1 MTKLVNLGCGTIY
14 INKSHWINLDFNSE
28 SKSVIKANLIKK
40 IPLKNNSVDFVYS
53 SHFIEHLENEDLND
67 LLNEIFRVL
76 KPGGIFRVSTPNFEY
91 LVKEYICLKKEK
103 EMNDE
108 IKNKIKYLKLL
119 IIDQI
124 FRTKS
129 GGNLK
134 PFYLNLS
141 ENLNKYCLE
150 IGGSFKKNKKNNE
163 KFTTKL
169 KRITLK
175 KIFYKLRIAIAL
187 LILPNFFREKN
198 ISMSQPGELHRWI
211 YDYFELKDILSEKG
225 FFNINKF
232 KAGETSSRFES
243 DIKELELL
251 NSKYDRKGKS
261 NLIVECKKLI

>member
-1 MTKLVNLGCGTIY
+1 MTILVNLACGTKY
-14 INKSHWINLDFNSE
+14 INKSNWINLDFNSD
-28 SKSVIKANLIKK
+28 SKNVIKANLINK

-53 SHFIEHLENEDLND
+53 SHFIEHLENKDLNK
-67 LLNEIFRVL
+67 LLDEIIRIL
-76 KPGGIFRVSTPNFEY
+76 KPGGILRLSTPNFEY

-103 EMNDE
+103 EINDE

-150 IGGSFKKNKKNNE
+150 IGGSFKKNKKNDV

-211 YDYFELKDILSEKG
+211 YDYFELKDILTNKG
-225 FFNINKF
+225 FLKVYKF
-232 KAGETSSRFES
+232 KAGETNSQFKS

-251 NSKYDRKGKS
+251 NSKIDRKGKS
-261 NLIVECKKLI
+261 NLIVECKK